1 MTRARQDYRGVA
13 VAAPVTFG
21 YTLKSPHEAPWFM
34 GMALAAMLRRACV
47 AKHEVDGLAVA
58 SYTLAPD
65 HSASMAEYL
74 GIGPRFLVD
83 IPFGGASGVI
93 ALRRAARA
101 VQAGDAEVVACLA
114 ADVAPQGD
122 GIGANFSRFSRDHVY
137 PYGAGGA
144 NTVFALITAHY
155 MQEFGATREDFGR
168 LCIAQRTNGRSFPGA
183 LMQSALTMADYL
195 AARVVS
201 DPLHLFD
208 CVRRCCGAE
217 GFLVLAEERAIAL
230 GLPHA
235 TIAGAIERHNGAPE
249 QPVQTGPLHMDI
261 ADLYQQS
268 GMGPEAAHFV
278 QAYDDYPVIVML
290 QLEAL
295 GICEAGGAAKLL
307 RERSLSA
314 DGDLPLNTSGG
325 MLSLGQA
332 GAAGGFCGMTEAL
345 RQLTGESL
353 GAQVPAASVGLVSCY
368 GTVNYDRG
376 ICTSAAMLRTGIRS

>member
-1 MTRARQDYRGVA
+1 MTRPRQDYRGVA
-13 VAAPVTFG
+13 VAAPLTFG
-21 YTLKSPHEAPWFM
+21 YVLGSTHETPWFI
-34 GMALAAMLRRACV
+34 GMTLAAMLRRAGL

-74 GIGPRFLVD
+74 GLGPRFLAD

-101 VQAGDAEVVACLA
+101 IQAGDAEIVACIA

-144 NTVFALITAHY
+144 NTVFALITDHY
-155 MQEFGATREDFGR
+155 MREFGCTREDFGR
-168 LCIAQRTNGRSFPGA
+168 LCVAQRANGRGFPGA
-183 LMQSALTMADYL
+183 LMQSELTLAEYL
-195 AARVVS
+195 AARVVCE
-201 DPLHLFD
+201 PLHLFD

-217 GFLVLAEERAIAL
+217 GFLVLAEDRALAL

-235 TIAGAIERHNGAPE
+235 LIAGAIERHNSAPE
-249 QPVQTGPLHMDI
+249 QAVQTGPLHADI
-261 ADLYQQS
+261 ADLYEQA
-268 GMGPEAAHFV
+268 GLGPEAAHFV

-295 GICEAGGAAKLL
+295 GLCEAGGAARLL
-307 RERSLSA
+307 RERSLAA
-314 DGDLPLNTSGG
+314 DGNLPLNTNGG
-325 MLSLGQA
+325 MLTLGQA
-332 GAAGGFCGMTEAL
+332 GAAGGFCGMTEAV

-376 ICTSAAMLRTGIRS
+376 ICTSAAMLRSGTRP